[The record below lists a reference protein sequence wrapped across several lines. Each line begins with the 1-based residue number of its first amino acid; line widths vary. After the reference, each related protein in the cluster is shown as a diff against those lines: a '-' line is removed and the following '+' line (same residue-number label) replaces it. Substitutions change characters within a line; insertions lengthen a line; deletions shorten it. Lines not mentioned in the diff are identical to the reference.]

1 MKKVFKITMFV
12 LSFMGLFIF
21 TTPKLAKADPGLETE
36 PDKFCVTF
44 RCSPSDPIRVVC
56 GPDPAIVYLTIAELC
71 GVIIIDNPPINDN

>member
-36 PDKFCVTF
+36 PD
-44 RCSPSDPIRVVC
+44 
-56 GPDPAIVYLTIAELC
+56 
-71 GVIIIDNPPINDN
+71 